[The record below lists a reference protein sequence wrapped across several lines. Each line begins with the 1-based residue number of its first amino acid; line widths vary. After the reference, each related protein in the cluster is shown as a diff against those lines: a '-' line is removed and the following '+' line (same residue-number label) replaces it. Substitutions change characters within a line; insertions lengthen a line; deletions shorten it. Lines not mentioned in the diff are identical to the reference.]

1 MEINLMK
8 NYPRTKRDTSERAS
22 LKTEEDRLIARKF
35 DFEFFDGDR
44 KNGYGGFNYNPRF
57 WQPVVPDFVDHYD
70 LKKDNYVLDIG
81 CAKGFMLYDMMNIVS
96 GIKVR
101 GVDISKYAIDNC
113 MDQVKDYLSVGNA
126 MDLPFEDNEFN
137 LVISITTI
145 HNLLYDECI
154 LALKEIERVSKGKS
168 FITVDAYG
176 NDEEKK
182 MMLDWNLTAKTI
194 LHEDEWRELFDKAGY
209 KVDYFWF
216 KP

>member
-209 KVDYFWF
+209 KGDYFWF

>member
-1 MEINLMK
+1 MK

-209 KVDYFWF
+209 KGDYFWF

>member
-145 HNLLYDECI
+145 HNLL
-154 LALKEIERVSKGKS
+154 
-168 FITVDAYG
+168 
-176 NDEEKK
+176 
-182 MMLDWNLTAKTI
+182 
-194 LHEDEWRELFDKAGY
+194 
-209 KVDYFWF
+209 
-216 KP
+216 